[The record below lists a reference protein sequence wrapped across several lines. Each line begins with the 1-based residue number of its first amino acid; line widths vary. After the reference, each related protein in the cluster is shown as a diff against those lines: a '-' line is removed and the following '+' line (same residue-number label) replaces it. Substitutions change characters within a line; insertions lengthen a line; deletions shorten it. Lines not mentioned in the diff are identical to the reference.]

1 VHLVATL
8 ATNLFG
14 GGNMRIFA
22 PLTHYFLRAPNMKRF
37 AYLDLIVLLVF
48 ALPIQA
54 KTTIYCGHL
63 FDSVKGEL
71 RGEYTLVVD
80 QGKLVDVHPG
90 APKQAP
96 KVIELGSY
104 TCLPGLTDMHT
115 HVSSQSS
122 PSTYMDRFTLN
133 PADYAIQSTVYA
145 KRTLLAGFTT
155 IRNLGD
161 SGNVT
166 VALRNAINRGIVP
179 GPHIFTAAKSLAT
192 TGGHADPSNGMAA
205 ALMGDPGPKEG
216 VVNSVADARKAVRQ
230 RYKDGAD
237 LIKITATG
245 GVLSV
250 AASGDNPQFTVEE
263 IRAIVD
269 TAKDYGFMVAA
280 HAHGTEGIKR
290 AILGGVTT
298 IEHGTYLDEEAM
310 TMMKARGV
318 YLVPTLSAGKF
329 VAKMAKVDGYYPA
342 VIRPKA
348 ARIGPA
354 AAANFARAYKAG
366 VPIVFGTD
374 AGVYPHGENAKEFQY
389 MVEGGMPAN
398 EALQSAT
405 IVPAR
410 ILGIADKSGSLETGK
425 VADVIAVPGDPV
437 ANIAAMNDVRFVMK
451 DGTVYRQPSK
461 RASKTRSRP

>member
-1 VHLVATL
+1 MLT
-8 ATNLFG
+8 
-14 GGNMRIFA
+14 IFSNDNIQGY
-22 PLTHYFLRAPNMKRF
+22 TDMKRL
-37 AYLDLIVLLVF
+37 ANLLLVLMIAA
-48 ALPIQA
+48 ALPVQA

-63 FDSVKGEL
+63 FDSTKGEV
-71 RGEYTLVVD
+71 RGEYTIVVD
-80 QGKLVDVHPG
+80 AGKLVDVQPG

-96 KVIELGSY
+96 GNIELGSY

-115 HVSSQSS
+115 HISSQFSRT
-122 PSTYMDRFTLN
+122 TYMDRFTLN
-133 PADYAIQSTVYA
+133 AADYAIQSTVYA
-145 KRTLLAGFTT
+145 KRTLMAGFTT
-155 IRNLGD
+155 VRNLGD
-161 SGNVT
+161 SYNVT
-166 VALRNAINRGIVP
+166 VALRNAINKGIVP
-179 GPHIFTAAKSLAT
+179 GPHIYTAAKSLAT
-192 TGGHADPSNGMAA
+192 TGGHADPTNGMAA
-205 ALMGDPGPKEG
+205 NLMGDPGPKEG
-216 VVNSVADARKAVRQ
+216 VVNSVDDARKAVRQ

-269 TAKDYGFMVAA
+269 TAKDYGFIVAA

-298 IEHGTYLDEEAM
+298 IEHGTYLDDEAM
-310 TMMKARGV
+310 AMMKQHGT
-318 YLVPTLSAGKF
+318 YLVPTISAGKF
-329 VAKMAKVDGYYPA
+329 VAKMSKVDGYYPDL
-342 VIRPKA
+342 VRPKA
-348 ARIGPA
+348 AQIGPV

-366 VPIVFGTD
+366 VPITFGTD

-410 ILGIADKSGSLETGK
+410 ILGIADHTGSLEKGK
-425 VADVIAVPGDPV
+425 VADIIAVPGDPTT
-437 ANIAAMNDVRFVMK
+437 NITLMSDVRFVMK
-451 DGTVYRQPSK
+451 DGKIYR
-461 RASKTRSRP
+461 RP